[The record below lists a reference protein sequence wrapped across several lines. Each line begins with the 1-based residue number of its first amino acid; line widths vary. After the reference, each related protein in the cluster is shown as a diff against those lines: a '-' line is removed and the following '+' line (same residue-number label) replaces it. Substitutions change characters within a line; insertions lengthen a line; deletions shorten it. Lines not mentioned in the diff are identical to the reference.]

1 MTEVR
6 ALETGFYDGMRRRA
20 GEVFEVEDGVKAKW
34 FVPVGSEAD
43 VKASKAKTKAPAAGP
58 KTLAEAAGTKG
69 KSQTELL
76 KEQGKGSAVAQTGA
90 DLA

>member
-20 GEVFEVEDGVKAKW
+20 GETFFVEDGVKARW
-34 FVPVGSEAD
+34 FAPVGSAAE
-43 VKASKAKTKAPAAGP
+43 VKATKAKTPKADGP

-76 KEQGKGSAVAQTGA
+76 QEQGKGSAVAQTGA